1 MNANLRPT
9 VATDAMRRSKGFGL
23 VEIVVVILI
32 LGVLAAFLLPS
43 VRRAREPARR
53 SQCKNNLKQIS
64 LALLNYVDAYH
75 ALPPAYTVDADGKPL
90 HSWRTLILPYLDQ
103 KALYD
108 TIDLTKAWDDPVNA
122 AAFNTRVEVFICPSS
137 SIESPNHT
145 TYMAV
150 VTPTSCFRP
159 IEPRPLSE
167 ITDDHSRTLL
177 VVEMNS
183 DYSVPWMAPR
193 DADESQFLAINMQ
206 SKLGHWGGVQ
216 AVFLDGHV
224 VFLNATMPADTRRA
238 LISIAADDPAEIW

>member
-1 MNANLRPT
+1 MHANLRT
-9 VATDAMRRSKGFGL
+9 VAATDSTKRPKGITL
-23 VEIVVVILI
+23 VQLI
-32 LGVLAAFLLPS
+32 LLTAIVCVLGALLLPS
-43 VRRAREPARR
+43 VRRSGEAARR
-53 SQCKNNLKQIS
+53 SQCRNNLKQIS

-90 HSWRTLILPYLDQ
+90 HSWRTLILPYLEQ

-122 AAFNTRVEVFICPSS
+122 AAFKTRVEVFVCPSS
-137 SIESPNHT
+137 AIESPNHT

-159 IEPRPLSE
+159 IDPRPLSE
-167 ITDDHSRTLL
+167 ITDDHSRSLL

-183 DYSVPWMAPR
+183 DHSVPWMAPR
-193 DADESQFLAINMQ
+193 DADEAQFLAINME

-238 LISIAADDPAEIW
+238 LISIDGNDPVEIW